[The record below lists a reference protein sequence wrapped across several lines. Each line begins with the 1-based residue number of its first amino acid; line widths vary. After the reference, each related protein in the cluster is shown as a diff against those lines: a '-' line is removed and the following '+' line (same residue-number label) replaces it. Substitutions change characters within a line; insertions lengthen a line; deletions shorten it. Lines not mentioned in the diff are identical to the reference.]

1 MCEKTTRFI
10 KVCARLFPYLL
21 FAKLYLHGT
30 TDQSFQTLF
39 NLECFFL
46 FYFILT
52 GSIFVSPCR
61 NDSSSPLVH
70 KLFCSVVARPAK
82 AAQIEDAAKVE
93 GGYIRNF
100 SSGKQ

>member
-1 MCEKTTRFI
+1 MKKPRVLS
-10 KVCARLFPYLL
+10 K
-21 FAKLYLHGT
+21 FAQGFFLICSL
-30 TDQSFQTLF
+30 QNIL
-39 NLECFFL
+39 CRMFFL
-46 FYFILT
+46 FDFILT

-100 SSGKQ
+100 SSEKQ